1 MTYQEPST
9 HPADPILSMTN
20 AQATAELEKRTIE
33 YREANRP
40 VITGTT
46 PPAVAAHIKLGEMQ
60 GDPATRAKLLS
71 GDADTVAAFRKLNAT
86 LSDPASQADL
96 ALHGVRPADHV
107 NGTPGA
113 VPLESQIHAVNAW
126 RANGWDEGTIREAL
140 TGLGTKT
147 GQPPSAAVIAEAKA
161 LRARLHGDPVWK
173 KAYLAGSRAEVLQS
187 QYLSVIIG
195 SEAVREL

>member
-46 PPAVAAHIKLGEMQ
+46 PPAVAAHIKLNELS

-71 GDADTVAAFRKLNAT
+71 GDVDTVEAFRKLNAT

-96 ALHGVRPADHV
+96 AMYGVRPDNHV
-107 NGTPGA
+107 NGIPGA
-113 VPLESQIHAVNAW
+113 MSLESQIDAVSDL
-126 RANGWDEGTIREAL
+126 RAAGWDDGTVRESL
-140 TGLGTKT
+140 TGLDTRT
-147 GQPPSAAVIAEAKA
+147 GKPFDDVTIAKA
-161 LRARLHGDPVWK
+161 KAMRNQLHGDPVWK
-173 KAYLAGSRAEVLQS
+173 KAYLAGERAQVRQS
-187 QYLSVIIG
+187 NYLSVIIG
-195 SEAVREL
+195 SEVTREL